1 MAGTKRIL
9 LENTGNYAIID
20 SKCMEQTQGKEAYE
34 I

>member
-20 SKCMEQTQGKEAYE
+20 SDDYDKVVAYGKWY
-34 I
+34 